1 MQADVDGAGRRC
13 CHALCAASLR
23 ELLRQ
28 GTKGPQIHQP
38 RDDLCDCWSVCTTVS
53 FLVLE
58 HMYVIYLYMYIHIV
72 REREKQRYIYIY
84 ICMYVYTYIYIYI
97 YIYVERERERESERM
112 CS

>member
-13 CHALCAASLR
+13 CDALCAASLR

-38 RDDLCDCWSVCTTVS
+38 RDDLCDCWSVCTRVS

-58 HMYVIYLYMYIHIV
+58 HMYVIYLYVCMYIY
-72 REREKQRYIYIY
+72 REREKERYIYI
-84 ICMYVYTYIYIYI
+84 
-97 YIYVERERERESERM
+97 ERERERVRVRERENVFVDVLLL
-112 CS
+112 S